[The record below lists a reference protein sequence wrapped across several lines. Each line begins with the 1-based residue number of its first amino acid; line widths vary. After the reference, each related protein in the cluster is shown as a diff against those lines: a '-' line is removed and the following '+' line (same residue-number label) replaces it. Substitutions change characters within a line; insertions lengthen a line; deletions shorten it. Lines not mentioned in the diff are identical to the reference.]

1 MNAGTGSGANHD
13 VWISPISTEHYSAL
27 GGISGDDLFVTNIQY
42 IKRGIDEKMANAAL
56 IKLNQIGTVSETIDA
71 VRLCQRNAWGAFVSH
86 RSGET
91 TDTFI
96 ADMTVGLG
104 TGHLKTGAPC
114 RGERVEKYNQLMRI
128 ERSLGETAVYAGS
141 KAFIASGSP
150 K

>member
-71 VRLCQRNAWGAFVSH
+71 VRRCQRDVWEPLYPH
-86 RSGET
+86 
-91 TDTFI
+91 
-96 ADMTVGLG
+96 
-104 TGHLKTGAPC
+104 
-114 RGERVEKYNQLMRI
+114 I
-128 ERSLGETAVYAGS
+128 E
-141 KAFIASGSP
+141 
-150 K
+150 